1 VLDDMTKR
9 DFELIA
15 DVLRH
20 HKIVL
25 QDVSKSQAAAITT
38 HKELVLDMM
47 AVCRERHRG
56 GGYLFNT
63 TRFLDAAGVNT

>member
-1 VLDDMTKR
+1 VLDTMTKR
-9 DFELIA
+9 DFQLITA
-15 DVLRH
+15 VLLNHR
-20 HKIVL
+20 IAL
-25 QDVSKSQAAAITT
+25 QDISKSQAAAVSL